1 MALLFPCFQVL
12 HEHNAGKSTG
22 FGIPTRDIPLQ
33 TVHNLVNMQR
43 FTSSSLLQLLISFPH
58 FNDFQRRDR
67 GILSLLNLNYLKN
80 TLKKK
85 RKNSNYEMLNS
96 FAAKR

>member
-22 FGIPTRDIPLQ
+22 FGIPTRGIPLQ

-43 FTSSSLLQLLISFPH
+43 FTSSSLLQLLISLPH
-58 FNDFQRRDR
+58 FNVFQRRDR
-67 GILSLLNLNYLKN
+67 GILSLLNLLPEKYPR
-80 TLKKK
+80 KK
-85 RKNSNYEMLNS
+85 R
-96 FAAKR
+96 